1 MTQTGYRV
9 GDLKRIIQESAQE
22 FDAKLGPGVKEDNK
36 KNNDKS
42 YKDAQKAGHDYDG
55 GLTDSKKKNDL
66 PGKLDGN
73 RTTLDYNPRT
83 EPTQDYKDKVEAQAQ
98 GYTSVLEKKN
108 SIEKAA
114 QFDNDGKIMKQ
125 FKDASNDINKGRK
138 ALEDS
143 GIQGNNLKDLN
154 PDKNTLYENMTPKA
168 KRLKFKHTKFLN
180 ESQMLSRIP
189 DEYKKDGQRIYM
201 QDAYDNE
208 YIVECSKSEKTG
220 LIETNV
226 ISYKNDT
233 VLNEQVSR
241 IQELF
246 DYKSSHDFAP
256 RSNAERI
263 NENKDFQDIMDLARG
278 KKK

>member
-1 MTQTGYRV
+1 MNQTGYRV

-22 FDAKLGPGVKEDNK
+22 FDAKLGAGVKDDNK
-36 KNNDKS
+36 KNNEKS
-42 YKDAQKAGHDYDG
+42 YKDAQKAAHDYDG
-55 GLTDSKKKNDL
+55 GLTDDKKKNDL

-83 EPTQDYKDKVEAQAQ
+83 EPTQDFKDKVEAQAQ

-108 SIEKAA
+108 GIEKAA
-114 QFDNDGKIMKQ
+114 QFDNDGKIAKQ
-125 FKDASNDINKGRK
+125 FKDASNDINKGKK

-143 GIQGNNLKDLN
+143 GIQGNNLKELN

-208 YIVECSKSEKTG
+208 YIVECSKSENTG

-226 ISYKNDT
+226 VSYKNDT

-246 DYKSSHDFAP
+246 DYKSSNDFVP
-256 RSNAERI
+256 RSSAERI

-278 KKK
+278 KK

>member
-1 MTQTGYRV
+1 MAQTGYRV

-22 FDAKLGPGVKEDNK
+22 FDAKLGPNVKEDNK
-36 KNNDKS
+36 KNNEKS
-42 YKDAQKAGHDYDG
+42 YKDAEKAGHDYDG
-55 GLTDSKKKNDL
+55 GLTQDNRNRL
-66 PGKLDGN
+66 PHDKMDGN
-73 RTTLDYNPRT
+73 RTTLDYNPRVETT
-83 EPTQDYKDKVEAQAQ
+83 EDYKKKIKAQAQ
-98 GYTSVLEKKN
+98 GYTSDLEKN
-108 SIEKAA
+108 NGIAKAA
-114 QFDNDGKIMKQ
+114 QFDNQGKLMKS
-125 FKDASNDINKGRK
+125 FTDASDKINKDK
-138 ALEDS
+138 EDLAKS
-143 GIQGNNLKDLN
+143 GLQAREL
-154 PDKNTLYENMTPKA
+154 PDEWNKKNTLYENMKPVA

-208 YIVECSKSEKTG
+208 YIVECSKSENTG

-233 VLNEQVSR
+233 VLNEQVNR

-246 DYKSSHDFAP
+246 NYKTSTEFAP

-263 NENKDFQDIMDLARG
+263 NEDKDFQEIMDLARG
-278 KKK
+278 KK

>member
-9 GDLKRIIQESAQE
+9 GDLKRIIRESAQE
-22 FDAKLGPGVKEDNK
+22 FDAKLGPNVKEDNK

-42 YKDAQKAGHDYDG
+42 YKDAEKAAHYYDG
-55 GLTDSKKKNDL
+55 GLTDRKKKNVL

-83 EPTQDYKDKVEAQAQ
+83 QPTQDFKDKVEAQAQ

-108 SIEKAA
+108 GIEKAA
-114 QFDNDGKIMKQ
+114 QFDNDGKIAKQ
-125 FKDASNDINKGRK
+125 FKDASNDINKGKK

-143 GIQGNNLKDLN
+143 GIQGNNLKELN

-208 YIVECSKSEKTG
+208 YIVECSKSENTG

-226 ISYKNDT
+226 VSYKNDT
-233 VLNEQVSR
+233 VLNEQVNR

-256 RSNAERI
+256 RSSAERI

-278 KKK
+278 KK

>member
-1 MTQTGYRV
+1 MNQTGYRV
-9 GDLKRIIQESAQE
+9 GDLKRIIRESAQE
-22 FDAKLGPGVKEDNK
+22 FDAKLGPNVKEDNK
-36 KNNDKS
+36 KNNEKS
-42 YKDAQKAGHDYDG
+42 YKDAEKAGHDYDG
-55 GLTDSKKKNDL
+55 GLTDEKKNGNL

-73 RTTLDYNPRT
+73 RTTLDYNPRV
-83 EPTQDYKDKVEAQAQ
+83 EPTDDYKKKIEAQAE
-98 GYTSVLEKKN
+98 GYTSVLEKEN
-108 SIEKAA
+108 GIEKAA
-114 QFDNDGKIMKQ
+114 QFDNNGKILKQ
-125 FKDASNDINKGRK
+125 FKDASNDINKGKK

-143 GIQGNNLKDLN
+143 GIQGNNLKELN
-154 PDKNTLYENMTPKA
+154 PDKNTLYENMKPTA

-208 YIVECSKSEKTG
+208 YLVECSKSENTG

-233 VLNEQVSR
+233 VLNEQVNR

-246 DYKSSHDFAP
+246 NYKSSTEFAP
-256 RSNAERI
+256 RSSAERI
-263 NENKDFQDIMDLARG
+263 NEDKDFQEMMDLARG
-278 KKK
+278 KK

>member
-1 MTQTGYRV
+1 MNQIGYRV
-9 GDLKRIIQESAQE
+9 GDLKRIIQESTQE
-22 FDAKLGPGVKEDNK
+22 FDAKLGPNVKSDNK

-42 YKDAQKAGHDYDG
+42 YKDAQKAAHDYDG
-55 GLTDSKKKNDL
+55 GLTDDNRNNL
-66 PGKLDGN
+66 PQEKMDAN

-83 EPTQDYKDKVEAQAQ
+83 EVTKDYKEKIKAQAQ
-98 GYTSVLEKKN
+98 GYTSTLEKEN
-108 SIEKAA
+108 GIAKAA
-114 QFDNDGKIMKQ
+114 QFDNKGKLMKT
-125 FKDASNDINKGRK
+125 FTDASDDLNKAKK

-143 GIQGNNLKDLN
+143 GIQGHNLKDLN
-154 PDKNTLYENMTPKA
+154 KDKNTLYENMKPVA

-189 DEYKKDGQRIYM
+189 DEYKRDGQRIYM

-220 LIETNV
+220 FIETNV
-226 ISYKNDT
+226 VSYKNDT
-233 VLNEQVSR
+233 VLNEQVNR

-246 DYKSSHDFAP
+246 DYKSSTDFAP
-256 RSNAERI
+256 RSNSERI

-278 KKK
+278 KK